1 MEIKNVILYCRVS
14 TEEQEKG
21 SSLNWQEDYL
31 RRYCEMKHYNVVT
44 VYKEDKSA
52 KSGFKKRTE
61 FQALMKFCKAHKHEI
76 DYVLVYRWDRYS
88 RNLKEALI
96 NLDYFEKLGIEVNS
110 VEQNIDF
117 NASDYITM
125 LSLYISMAQSEDTKI
140 SRRTKEG
147 IHASL
152 EKGKCTY
159 KAPRGYINRQIDDEH
174 KYVEID
180 KEKAPIIREMFAEV
194 AKGVYTPCYIQKLF
208 ARRGHYIH
216 KNSFLKM
223 LRNRFYV
230 GEIFV
235 PEYKDSKIGTIPAHY
250 VKGLHEPMVDIDT
263 FEKVQS
269 IVDKKYRPKLTKRTH
284 PDVFL
289 RQYLRCPQCGATMTG
304 SASTGN
310 GGKYYYYHCSKDA
323 KHLRCR
329 ADKAN
334 DDFAR
339 YLSALIPNYAIISLY
354 REVIKDIQGES
365 RIVTRSQIA
374 KVEEEI
380 LQHEARLTAATNKF
394 LDDKIDA
401 DTYNEVKQRVLV
413 EKQAC
418 LTKLDML
425 KNPKCAD
432 FEPQIKY
439 AMSLI
444 NNLSHVIK
452 EGRLDTKRE
461 LIGVMFPEKFDFD
474 GKSYRTNTYNK
485 VLDLIYLQTNE
496 LRVQKKRDSSDF
508 PEKSLQVPPQGLDC
522 VTYSYAIVY
531 SIWIF
536 PLNPPLAKGD
546 FARVLA
552 KGI

>member
-31 RRYCEMKHYNVVT
+31 RRYCEMKHYNVVA

-250 VKGLHEPMVDIDT
+250 VKGLHEPLVDIDT

-269 IVDKKYRPKLTKRTH
+269 IVDKKYRPKLTKKAH

-401 DTYNEVKQRVLV
+401 DTYNEVKHRVLA
-413 EKQAC
+413 ERQAC

-425 KNPKCAD
+425 KNPQCAD

-474 GKSYRTNTYNK
+474 GKSYRTNSYNK

-496 LRVQKKRDSSDF
+496 LRGQKKRDSSDF
-508 PEKSLQVPPQGLDC
+508 SEKSLQVPPQGLEPW
-522 VTYSYAIVY
+522 T
-531 SIWIF
+531 
-536 PLNPPLAKGD
+536 PTL
-546 FARVLA
+546 RVSCSTN
-552 KGI
+552 

>member
-31 RRYCEMKHYNVVT
+31 RRYCEMKHYNVVA

-250 VKGLHEPMVDIDT
+250 VKGLHEPLVDIDT

-269 IVDKKYRPKLTKRTH
+269 IVDKKYRPKLTKKAH

-354 REVIKDIQGES
+354 REVIRDIQGES

-401 DTYNEVKQRVLV
+401 DTYNEVKQRVLA

-425 KNPKCAD
+425 KNPQCAD

-496 LRVQKKRDSSDF
+496 LRGQKKRDSSDF
-508 PEKSLQVPPQGLDC
+508 SEKSLQVPPQGLEPW
-522 VTYSYAIVY
+522 T
-531 SIWIF
+531 
-536 PLNPPLAKGD
+536 PTL
-546 FARVLA
+546 RVSCSTN
-552 KGI
+552 

>member
-1 MEIKNVILYCRVS
+1 MTKKIKLEIVMEIKNVILYCRVS

-31 RRYCEMKHYNVVT
+31 RRYCEMKHYNVVA

-194 AKGVYTPCYIQKLF
+194 AKGVYTPCYIQKMF

-230 GEIFV
+230 GEIYV
-235 PEYKDSKIGTIPAHY
+235 PEYKDQKIGTIPAHY
-250 VKGLHEPMVDIDT
+250 VKGLHEPLIDRDT

-354 REVIKDIQGES
+354 REVIRDIQGES
-365 RIVTRSQIA
+365 RIVSQSQIA

-394 LDDKIDA
+394 LDDKIDT
-401 DTYNEVKQRVLV
+401 DTYNEVKQRVLA

-425 KNPKCAD
+425 KNPQCAD

-474 GKSYRTNTYNK
+474 GKSYRTNSYNK

-496 LRVQKKRDSSDF
+496 LRGQKKRDSSDF
-508 PEKSLQVPPQGLDC
+508 SEKSLQVPPQGLEPW
-522 VTYSYAIVY
+522 T
-531 SIWIF
+531 
-536 PLNPPLAKGD
+536 PTL
-546 FARVLA
+546 RVSCSTN
-552 KGI
+552 

>member
-1 MEIKNVILYCRVS
+1 M
-14 TEEQEKG
+14 
-21 SSLNWQEDYL
+21 
-31 RRYCEMKHYNVVT
+31 
-44 VYKEDKSA
+44 
-52 KSGFKKRTE
+52 
-61 FQALMKFCKAHKHEI
+61 
-76 DYVLVYRWDRYS
+76 
-88 RNLKEALI
+88 
-96 NLDYFEKLGIEVNS
+96 
-110 VEQNIDF
+110 
-117 NASDYITM
+117 
-125 LSLYISMAQSEDTKI
+125 
-140 SRRTKEG
+140 
-147 IHASL
+147 
-152 EKGKCTY
+152 
-159 KAPRGYINRQIDDEH
+159 
-174 KYVEID
+174 
-180 KEKAPIIREMFAEV
+180 
-194 AKGVYTPCYIQKLF
+194 
-208 ARRGHYIH
+208 
-216 KNSFLKM
+216 
-223 LRNRFYV
+223 
-230 GEIFV
+230 
-235 PEYKDSKIGTIPAHY
+235 PEYKDQKIGVIPAHY
-250 VKGLHEPMVDIDT
+250 VKGLHEPLIDRDT

-289 RQYLRCPQCGATMTG
+289 RQYLRCPQCGATMTD

-354 REVIKDIQGES
+354 REVIRDIQGES
-365 RIVTRSQIA
+365 RIVTQSQIA

-380 LQHEARLTAATNKF
+380 LQHESRLTAATNKF

-401 DTYNEVKQRVLV
+401 DTYNEVKQRVLA

-425 KNPKCAD
+425 KNPQSAD

-474 GKSYRTNTYNK
+474 GKSYRTNSYNK

-496 LRVQKKRDSSDF
+496 LRGQKKRDSSDF
-508 PEKSLQVPPQGLDC
+508 PEKSLQVPPQG
-522 VTYSYAIVY
+522 VA
-531 SIWIF
+531 
-536 PLNPPLAKGD
+536 
-546 FARVLA
+546 
-552 KGI
+552 

>member
-1 MEIKNVILYCRVS
+1 MTKKIKLEIVMEIKNVILYCRVS

-31 RRYCEMKHYNVVT
+31 RRYCEMKHYNVVA

-230 GEIFV
+230 GEIYV
-235 PEYKDSKIGTIPAHY
+235 PEYKDQKIGTIPAHY
-250 VKGLHEPMVDIDT
+250 VKGLHEPLIDRDT

-354 REVIKDIQGES
+354 REVIRDIQGES
-365 RIVTRSQIA
+365 RIVTRSQIT

-401 DTYNEVKQRVLV
+401 DTYNEVKQRVLA

-425 KNPKCAD
+425 KNPQCAD

-474 GKSYRTNTYNK
+474 GKSYRTNSYNK

-496 LRVQKKRDSSDF
+496 LRGQKKRDSSDF
-508 PEKSLQVPPQGLDC
+508 SEKSLQVPPQGLEPW
-522 VTYSYAIVY
+522 T
-531 SIWIF
+531 
-536 PLNPPLAKGD
+536 PTL
-546 FARVLA
+546 RVSCSTN
-552 KGI
+552 

>member
-1 MEIKNVILYCRVS
+1 MTKKIKLEIVMEIKNVILYCRVS

-31 RRYCEMKHYNVVT
+31 RRYCEMKHYNVVA

-230 GEIFV
+230 GEIYV
-235 PEYKDSKIGTIPAHY
+235 PEYKDQKIGTIPAHY
-250 VKGLHEPMVDIDT
+250 VKGLHEPLIDRDT

-354 REVIKDIQGES
+354 REVIRDIQGES
-365 RIVTRSQIA
+365 RIVTRSQIT

-401 DTYNEVKQRVLV
+401 DTYNEVKQRVLA

-425 KNPKCAD
+425 KNPQCAD

-474 GKSYRTNTYNK
+474 GKSYRTNSYNK
-485 VLDLIYLQTNE
+485 VLDIIYQQTNE
-496 LRVQKKRDSSDF
+496 LRGQKKRDSSDF
-508 PEKSLQVPPQGLDC
+508 SEKSLQVPPQGLEPW
-522 VTYSYAIVY
+522 T
-531 SIWIF
+531 
-536 PLNPPLAKGD
+536 PTL
-546 FARVLA
+546 RVSCSTN
-552 KGI
+552 

>member
-31 RRYCEMKHYNVVT
+31 RRYCEMKHYNVVA

-180 KEKAPIIREMFAEV
+180 KDKAPIIREMFAEV

-230 GEIFV
+230 GEIYV
-235 PEYKDSKIGTIPAHY
+235 PEYKDQKIGTIPAHY
-250 VKGLHEPMVDIDT
+250 VKGLHEPLIDRDT

-354 REVIKDIQGES
+354 REVIRDIQGES
-365 RIVTRSQIA
+365 RIVSRSQIA

-401 DTYNEVKQRVLV
+401 DTYNEVKQRVLA

-418 LTKLDML
+418 LTKLDLL
-425 KNPKCAD
+425 KNPQCAD

-496 LRVQKKRDSSDF
+496 LRGQKKRDSSDF
-508 PEKSLQVPPQGLDC
+508 PEKSLQVPPQGLEPW
-522 VTYSYAIVY
+522 T
-531 SIWIF
+531 
-536 PLNPPLAKGD
+536 PTL
-546 FARVLA
+546 RVSCSTN
-552 KGI
+552 

>member
-1 MEIKNVILYCRVS
+1 
-14 TEEQEKG
+14 
-21 SSLNWQEDYL
+21 
-31 RRYCEMKHYNVVT
+31 MKHYNVVA

-61 FQALMKFCKAHKHEI
+61 FQALMKFCKAHKHEV
-76 DYVLVYRWDRYS
+76 DYVFVYRWDRYS

-230 GEIFV
+230 GEIYV
-235 PEYKDSKIGTIPAHY
+235 PEYKDQKIGVIPAHY
-250 VKGLHEPMVDIDT
+250 VKGLHEPLIDMDT

-354 REVIKDIQGES
+354 REVIRDIQGES
-365 RIVTRSQIA
+365 RIVSQSQIA
-374 KVEEEI
+374 KVE
-380 LQHEARLTAATNKF
+380 
-394 LDDKIDA
+394 
-401 DTYNEVKQRVLV
+401 
-413 EKQAC
+413 
-418 LTKLDML
+418 
-425 KNPKCAD
+425 
-432 FEPQIKY
+432 
-439 AMSLI
+439 
-444 NNLSHVIK
+444 
-452 EGRLDTKRE
+452 
-461 LIGVMFPEKFDFD
+461 
-474 GKSYRTNTYNK
+474 
-485 VLDLIYLQTNE
+485 
-496 LRVQKKRDSSDF
+496 
-508 PEKSLQVPPQGLDC
+508 
-522 VTYSYAIVY
+522 
-531 SIWIF
+531 
-536 PLNPPLAKGD
+536 
-546 FARVLA
+546 
-552 KGI
+552 

>member
-1 MEIKNVILYCRVS
+1 MTKKIKLEIVMEIKNVILYCRVS

-31 RRYCEMKHYNVVT
+31 RRYCEMKHYNVVA

-230 GEIFV
+230 GEIYV
-235 PEYKDSKIGTIPAHY
+235 PEYKDQKIGTIPAHY
-250 VKGLHEPMVDIDT
+250 VKGLHEPLIDRDT

-354 REVIKDIQGES
+354 REVIRDIQGES
-365 RIVTRSQIA
+365 RIVSQSQIA

-394 LDDKIDA
+394 LDDKIDT
-401 DTYNEVKQRVLV
+401 DTYNEVKQRVLA

-425 KNPKCAD
+425 KNPQCAD

-474 GKSYRTNTYNK
+474 GKSYRTNSYNK
-485 VLDLIYLQTNE
+485 VLDIIYQQTNE
-496 LRVQKKRDSSDF
+496 LRGQKKEDSSDF
-508 PEKSLQVPPQGLDC
+508 SEKSPLVPPQGLEPW
-522 VTYSYAIVY
+522 T
-531 SIWIF
+531 
-536 PLNPPLAKGD
+536 PTL
-546 FARVLA
+546 RVSCSTN
-552 KGI
+552 

>member
-31 RRYCEMKHYNVVT
+31 RRYCGMKHYNVVA

-117 NASDYITM
+117 NAADSITM
-125 LSLYISMAQSEDTKI
+125 LSLYISQAQSEDTKI

-230 GEIFV
+230 GEIYV
-235 PEYKDSKIGTIPAHY
+235 PEYKDNKIGTIPAHY
-250 VKGLHEPMVDIDT
+250 VKGLHEPLIDMDT

-354 REVIKDIQGES
+354 REVIRDIQGES
-365 RIVTRSQIA
+365 RIVTRSQIT

-401 DTYNEVKQRVLV
+401 DTYNEVKQRVLA
-413 EKQAC
+413 EKKAC

-496 LRVQKKRDSSDF
+496 LRGQKKRDPSDF
-508 PEKSLQVPPQGLDC
+508 PEKSLQVPPQGLEPW
-522 VTYSYAIVY
+522 T
-531 SIWIF
+531 
-536 PLNPPLAKGD
+536 PTL
-546 FARVLA
+546 RVSCSTN
-552 KGI
+552 